1 VTSSDQGGKD
11 QLYLLVLAVHDRLD
25 VREQSP
31 RELRSCVETLFAQI
45 ARSAETEVMP
55 AAPR

>member
-1 VTSSDQGGKD
+1 MTSGDQGGQD
-11 QLYLLVLAVHDRLD
+11 QLDFLVLAVHDRLD

-31 RELRSCVETLFAQI
+31 RELRSCVETLFVQV
-45 ARSAETEVMP
+45 ARSAVTDVTP